1 MGAIGVHHTDTEEG
15 AWDGPG
21 AVAAMPNEAETLRYC
36 HAWVNGGGDADA
48 KQSYKFPHHTTKGG
62 PANMPG
68 VRNAL
73 ARLSQAD
80 IPAGDR
86 AGVEQHLRAHMDDAN
101 PEEESGERGNYER
114 RSFPAE
120 LRASTPDPSPE
131 GGGEKP
137 RIEGVAAVY
146 NQPTRIDT
154 IFGSYVE
161 VIEPG
166 FFEGVMENDVR
177 ALWNHNTD
185 LVLGR
190 TKSGTLEIKDQKAGL
205 GTVIYPPDTQ
215 WGRDAVTSIQRGDVD
230 QMSFA
235 FNVKTGWD
243 EWKENEEGVMV
254 RRLKAGACKQLYD
267 VSPVS
272 FPAYPQTSVAVRSH
286 LQERQR
292 GAGDGSHVGG
302 GDQGIPQDP
311 TLEQAQGRRRQSFR
325 KNITN
330 TKLKE

>member
-1 MGAIGVHHTDTEEG
+1 MTENVKPIE
-15 AWDGPG
+15 
-21 AVAAMPNEAETLRYC
+21 M
-36 HAWVNGGGDADA
+36 
-48 KQSYKFPHHTTKGG
+48 
-62 PANMPG
+62 
-68 VRNAL
+68 
-73 ARLSQAD
+73 
-80 IPAGDR
+80 
-86 AGVEQHLRAHMDDAN
+86 
-101 PEEESGERGNYER
+101 ESELER
-114 RSFPAE
+114 RSYPAE
-120 LRASTPDPSPE
+120 LRALTPDPSPE

-161 VIEPG
+161 VIEEG

-190 TKSGTLEIKDQKAGL
+190 VKSGTLEIRDQKEGL
-205 GTVIYPPDTQ
+205 GTVIHPPDTQ
-215 WGRDAVTSIQRGDVD
+215 WGRDAVTSIKRGDVD

-272 FPAYPQTSVAVRSH
+272 FPAYPQTSVSVRRALQNSQSFK

-292 GAGDGSHVGG
+292 EAGDGSHVGG
-302 GDQGIPQDP
+302 GDQGIPQTPPLTPPHPMDGEGN
-311 TLEQAQGRRRQSFR
+311 LAQGRRRLAA
-325 KNITN
+325 KKI
-330 TKLKE
+330 KIKILLKE